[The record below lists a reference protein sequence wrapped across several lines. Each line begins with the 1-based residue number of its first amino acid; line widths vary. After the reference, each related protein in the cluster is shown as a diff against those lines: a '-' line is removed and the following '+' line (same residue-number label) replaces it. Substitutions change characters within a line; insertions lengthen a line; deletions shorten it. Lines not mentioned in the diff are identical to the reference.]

1 MWFWYAIIAS
11 LLWGVGYVANQ
22 YLLRSFSSSE
32 ILFLESILIIILLL
46 PLLHF
51 TNGISTTFAKLANI
65 KLFLI
70 LLGSGLIY
78 ISAASLILK
87 SISASNASIAAIIEA
102 SYPIFTML
110 FAYLILGEVQFTLTS
125 LIGCALVLAGL
136 VVINL

>member
-32 ILFLESILIIILLL
+32 ILFLESILIIILFL